1 MLPGVG
7 RLFLGLFVIDA
18 LVVCGFGLVPPRE
31 AAAVV
36 EEAPA
41 RKPAV
46 APAELARRMAA
57 LVQTSRRA
65 AKGKKVVVAPPRR
78 VGDDIDLVVS
88 LARDVG
94 FPAGLYCAR
103 CAAQRCLFP
112 EVTAQA
118 LDALAAAFPAADV
131 AELARLAPVELS
143 ATGGASGGPVVK
155 KDVAQACQGG
165 AAQTSI
171 RFPAAFDAYDEK
183 DCGAR
188 ACAVAG
194 TNVALASGPIEDNRV
209 LACLRAAC
217 LVDAAAP
224 AKLAGEV
231 AAEQGAAY
239 RGAEVV
245 LTVRGVAPAAWDAVS
260 AAAGEEP

>member
-1 MLPGVG
+1 VERAP
-7 RLFLGLFVIDA
+7 
-18 LVVCGFGLVPPRE
+18 PPR
-31 AAAVV
+31 
-36 EEAPA
+36 
-41 RKPAV
+41 PAV
-46 APAELARRMAA
+46 APAELARRVAA
-57 LVQTSRRA
+57 LVTTSRRA
-65 AKGKKVVVAPPRR
+65 AKGKKVVVLPPRR
-78 VGDDIDLVVS
+78 VGDDIVLAVS

-112 EVTAQA
+112 DATAQA

-131 AELARLAPVELS
+131 AELARLAPVELA

-171 RFPAAFDAYDEK
+171 RFPAAFDVYDDK

-188 ACAVAG
+188 TCTVDG
-194 TNVALASGPIEDNRV
+194 QTVALAGGAIADNRV

-224 AKLAGEV
+224 ATLAGEV

-239 RGAEVV
+239 RGADVV
-245 LTVRGVAPAAWDAVS
+245 LTVRGVAPAAWDAAV
-260 AAAGEEP
+260 AAAAEEP

>member
-1 MLPGVG
+1 MG
-7 RLFLGLFVIDA
+7 RLVLGLVIIDA
-18 LVVCGFGLVPPRE
+18 LAVAAFGLVPPRE
-31 AAAVV
+31 TLVITD
-36 EEAPA
+36 ETPAP
-41 RKPAV
+41 KPAV

-78 VGDDIDLVVS
+78 VGDDIELVVS

-112 EVTAQA
+112 EATAQA

-131 AELARLAPVELS
+131 AELARLAPVELA

-183 DCGAR
+183 DCSAR
-188 ACAVAG
+188 DCAAAG
-194 TNVALASGPIEDNRV
+194 TTVHLASGPIDDNRA

-217 LVDAAAP
+217 LVVDAPAGAP
-224 AKLAGEV
+224 AKLTGEV
-231 AAEQGAAY
+231 ATEQGAAY

>member
-1 MLPGVG
+1 VG
-7 RLFLGLFVIDA
+7 RLLLGLLVIDA
-18 LVVCGFGLVPPRE
+18 LVIVGFGLVPPHE
-31 AAAVV
+31 GAAAV
-36 EEAPA
+36 EAAPVP
-41 RKPAV
+41 RPAV

-78 VGDDIDLVVS
+78 AGEDIVLVVS

-103 CAAQRCLFP
+103 CPAQRCLFP
-112 EVTAQA
+112 EATAQA
-118 LDALAAAFPAADV
+118 LDALAGAFPAADV

-171 RFPAAFDAYDEK
+171 RFPAAFDAYDDK

-188 ACAVAG
+188 ACGVAG
-194 TNVALASGPIEDNRV
+194 TNVSLASGPIEDNRV

-217 LVDAAAP
+217 LVEPSAP
-224 AKLAGEV
+224 AKLAGDV

-245 LTVRGVAPAAWDAVS
+245 LTVRGVAAAAWDAVS
-260 AAAGEEP
+260 AVGEDP

>member
-1 MLPGVG
+1 
-7 RLFLGLFVIDA
+7 
-18 LVVCGFGLVPPRE
+18 
-31 AAAVV
+31 
-36 EEAPA
+36 
-41 RKPAV
+41 
-46 APAELARRMAA
+46 MAA

-78 VGDDIDLVVS
+78 VGEDILLVVS

-103 CAAQRCLFP
+103 CPAQRCLFP
-112 EVTAQA
+112 ETTAQA

-131 AELARLAPVELS
+131 AELARLAPVELA

-188 ACAVAG
+188 ACGAGG
-194 TNVALASGPIEDNRV
+194 TNVSLASGPIEDNRV

-217 LVDAAAP
+217 LVEPAAP

-245 LTVRGVAPAAWDAVS
+245 LTVRGVAGAAWDAVT
-260 AAAGEEP
+260 AAAAEDP